1 MKFKGQKGITLIAL
15 VVTIVVLL
23 ILAGVGINAVFSDNG
38 IIKRANSAQE
48 KIDRAKQGDI
58 SGIDDLNKV
67 INEHAGALSNLKSYS
82 EVAKNDDGTVKAN
95 SKYKDS
101 ENNIAVIPTGYKVS
115 DVATEQTI
123 SKGLVIKDA
132 SNNEFV
138 WIPVSNVGEYKR
150 TAWNNETLKDIV
162 ETDEE
167 KENSYYQGI
176 KNSGSSGIE
185 DGGGILGQSDVKIQ
199 KAMIVMDILSSF
211 DDDTSIEKYGGFYM
225 GRYEAS
231 YNSTTGK
238 VETQKGK
245 TPYTNIDIS
254 KIKYGVPQQEL
265 LEQENQSST
274 STNYFQ
280 GNAKITKL
288 AIHRPGDSSSSETG
302 DSSGSGTDNSTD
314 TGKTS
319 TVYLRKY
326 CDRCFKQT
334 MGCYDKMAKQNE
346 SRWSI

>member
-1 MKFKGQKGITLIAL
+1 MKFKGKKGITLIAL

-23 ILAGVGINAVFSDNG
+23 ILAGVSINAVFSDNG

-67 INEHAGALSNLKSYS
+67 INEYAGALSNLKAYT
-82 EVAKNDDGTVKAN
+82 EVDKNDDGTVKAN
-95 SKYKDS
+95 AKYKDS
-101 ENNIAVIPTGYKVS
+101 ENNIAVIPEGYKVS
-115 DVATEQTI
+115 EDEDEKTI

-176 KNSGSSGIE
+176 KNSGSLIE
-185 DGGGILGQSDVKIQ
+185 NDGQILGQSDVKIQ
-199 KAMIVMDILSSF
+199 KAMVVVDILSSF

-254 KIKYGVPQQEL
+254 KIRYGVLQQ
-265 LEQENQSST
+265 QSST
-274 STNYFQ
+274 LTNYFQ

-288 AIHRPGDSSSSETG
+288 AIHRPGDSSSSEIG
-302 DSSGSGTDNSTD
+302 DSSGSGTGNSTD

-319 TVYLRKY
+319 TVDLRKY

-334 MGCYDKMAKQNE
+334 MGCYDKMVKQNKF
-346 SRWSI
+346 RWSI

>member
-23 ILAGVGINAVFSDNG
+23 ILAGVSINAVFSDNG

-67 INEHAGALSNLKSYS
+67 INEYAGALSNLKAYT
-82 EVAKNDDGTVKAN
+82 EVDKNDDGTVKAN

-101 ENNIAVIPTGYKVS
+101 EKNIAVIPTGYKVS
-115 DVATEQTI
+115 DVETEKTI

-176 KNSGSSGIE
+176 KNSGSLIE
-185 DGGGILGQSDVKIQ
+185 DDGQILGQSDVKIQ

-302 DSSGSGTDNSTD
+302 DSLGSGTDNSTD

-319 TVYLRKY
+319 TVDLRKY